1 MSLEKPRT
9 NVEVLIRHLSKGDI
23 LLNSDQEQLFI
34 RLTLADQWLRSRK
47 YDRDTIIT
55 MLRQRFGITSYRANQ
70 DITDAH
76 KVFGETRKL
85 NKNFLLSHHIEE
97 IGRQIQ
103 IILNE
108 KRYELLPKLNDSY
121 TYAINSIPREIEESQ
136 SSPAKIV
143 YVFNGAPTMEKKDLT
158 KVLQDADNLLK
169 GLTHGEYIDYQE
181 LSRPG
186 KENNTS
192 PAERTADEGADDIS

>member
-23 LLNSDQEQLFI
+23 ILNSDQEQLFI

-55 MLRQRFGITSYRANQ
+55 MLRQRFSITSYRANQ

-103 IILNE
+103 IVLNE
-108 KRYELLPKLNDSY
+108 KRYELLPKLNDSF
-121 TYAINSIPREIEESQ
+121 TYAINSIPREIEENQ

-143 YVFNGAPTMEKKDLT
+143 YVFNGTPIMEKKDLN

-169 GLTHGEYIDYQE
+169 GLTHGEYIDYEE
-181 LSRPG
+181 LRRPG

-192 PAERTADEGADDIS
+192 AAERTTDEGADDIS